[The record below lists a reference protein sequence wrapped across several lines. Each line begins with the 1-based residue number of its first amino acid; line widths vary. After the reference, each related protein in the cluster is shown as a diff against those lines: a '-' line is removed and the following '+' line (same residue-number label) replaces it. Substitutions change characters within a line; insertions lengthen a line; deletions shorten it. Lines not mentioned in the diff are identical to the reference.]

1 MTPTQLCCSQALST
15 DINEQVGPL
24 MPNNL
29 VTGRLKSL
37 NIPEPQYRFIVVRMI
52 LQFLSVAVIF
62 PSNSVTF

>member
-52 LQFLSVAVIF
+52 DLTILVRSSYISQ
-62 PSNSVTF
+62 